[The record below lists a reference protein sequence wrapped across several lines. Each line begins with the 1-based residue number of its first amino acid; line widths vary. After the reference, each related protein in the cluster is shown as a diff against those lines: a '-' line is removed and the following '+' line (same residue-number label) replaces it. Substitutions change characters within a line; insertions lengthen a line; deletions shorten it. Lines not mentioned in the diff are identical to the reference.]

1 MEVNTLT
8 NKRKLF
14 CSFKNIGGKI
24 YFPINKIFDI
34 DVRGPLYQSV
44 LISKQRMIYKFKIKL
59 PVIPSLIVVPPDN
72 YVNNL
77 EPWNTK
83 TYHLR
88 RSKDR
93 IMYLFLS
100 QIFLGQD
107 NLYSQILLCN
117 QIQPLLLFKTHTV
130 TTKMSGVHLK
140 L

>member
-8 NKRKLF
+8 NKTKLF